1 MGNAIVNLEG
11 KNNLSTT
18 VNQASSS
25 IKTMEEKL
33 FDANKKFTKITEN
46 SKTLK
51 KKLAELKTV
60 MAQMNL
66 DGLSDTDLFLQMAQ
80 QAGAY
85 SDAIGDASQATR
97 QFASDTMSIQ
107 AAIGA
112 MQGVAAAGSVATGV
126 MGLFGAENKKVSD
139 ALLKVQSAM
148 AILNGVQ
155 TISNVLN
162 KDSVLVLKVKQIWR
176 LANAKATAQETVAT
190 NANTASE
197 IANTTAVVAN
207 TTATKAWNVV
217 KAVSKAL
224 FGDFSGLL
232 LVGATALIGYA
243 VATSDATDKEKDH
256 QEELKRTQDQI
267 RKEQETVASAV
278 GDSIAQ
284 YKMLQ
289 RQYKELSSD
298 HEKKKWAESLSSVLA
313 GMGIEWNNLSSLEN
327 AFINNTDN
335 VVEAIRARAKA
346 KANEDLLVSAYKD
359 LYEEENK
366 SVRYR
371 QYHKGDKIDDE
382 DRGSMN
388 SKEGRLSS
396 KAYTDDSANRA
407 TQNSLN
413 KERAKKEQRV
423 KEKKANVERIEK
435 NLENEQNNSVQA
447 SQKAGLKTNIP
458 TSSSG
463 GSHSPKGGRGKG
475 GGASDPDKNLTPQEK
490 ASKEY
495 DALKKK
501 GDEIIKHFNQGII
514 DEDLFKQE
522 IDRINK
528 EAENKNFKLRF
539 DVEFDEK
546 INADGSKY
554 RIAKQKEYKEEGSYI
569 DKLKENLK
577 VLQKEREQLAMS
589 EDPFDIASLK
599 QNEKLIKQYTKEL
612 ENYQEKVRILNYEK
626 GSQAER
632 DENKSKLEER
642 LKNENLS
649 DKEKTVIIKQIIEI
663 DKKNE
668 EDDKFRESLI
678 PKKYK
683 DGSLADI
690 QEKISKQEEI
700 INFSVYGSE
709 EYNNAVEKLLELQKE
724 EHTIQVKIDGDME
737 TPLEKAQ
744 KATGS
749 LGDAFNDLGGAMTN
763 LSSAFELPELN
774 IAGTI
779 AQAVANMALAFSKAS
794 FKTMNPWEWIAFA
807 ASGTATLV
815 ASIASIKSATSFANG
830 GIFDGRSSIGDM
842 NFARVNSGEMILNH
856 TQQGRLFHLLNGDGG
871 ASNNSIAN
879 GNVSFHIRG
888 KDLVGVLNNYNSKQS
903 KAR

>member
-33 FDANKKFTKITEN
+33 FAANKRFREISE
-46 SKTLK
+46 SSGPVK
-51 KKLAELKTV
+51 KKLTDIKKI

-66 DGLSDTDLFLQMAQ
+66 DGLSDTDIFLQMAQ

-107 AAIGA
+107 AVIGA

-207 TTATKAWNVV
+207 TAATQAWNVV

-243 VATSDATDKEKDH
+243 VATSDATDKEKGH
-256 QEELKRTQDQI
+256 QEELKRTQDAM
-267 RKEQETVASAV
+267 RKKTETINESV
-278 GDSIAQ
+278 GETLTK
-284 YKMLQ
+284 YEML
-289 RQYKELSSD
+289 RQSYLKCANT
-298 HEKKKWAESLSSVLA
+298 HERTEWAERNKSALQSL
-313 GMGIEWNNLSSLEN
+313 GIQWNNLKALED
-327 AFINNTDN
+327 AFINNTEN
-335 VVEAIRARAKA
+335 VVKALKARAE
-346 KANEDLLVSAYKD
+346 ANALGELYK
-359 LYEEENK
+359 EEYKKQYTNK
-366 SVRYR
+366 SVASGDYR
-371 QYHKGDKIDDE
+371 TVYKKGDKIKEE
-382 DRGSMN
+382 DAQEMALVLGYLPKIANTDKLVKMANEASSKTAKKRKQNQQDASDSL
-388 SKEGRLSS
+388 SKEWAKMEEEAAKLEG
-396 KAYTDDSANRA
+396 SANL
-407 TQNSLN
+407 TP
-413 KERAKKEQRV
+413 
-423 KEKKANVERIEK
+423 
-435 NLENEQNNSVQA
+435 
-447 SQKAGLKTNIP
+447 NIP

-463 GSHSPKGGRGKG
+463 GSHSSGGRGNG
-475 GGASDPDKNLTPQEK
+475 GHNNPDTNLTPQEK

-501 GDEIIKHFNQGII
+501 GDDAIKQYNQGVIKTK
-514 DEDLFKQE
+514 EELQE
-522 IDRINK
+522 VLNNINSIAK
-528 EAENKNFKLRF
+528 EKGFKLYME
-539 DVEFDEK
+539 VEYEEK
-546 INADGSKY
+546 KYADGSTY
-554 RIAKQKEYKEEGSYI
+554 ETAIIKQYKEEKSYA
-569 DKLKENLK
+569 
-577 VLQKEREQLAMS
+577 EQLKDTLDNLHK
-589 EDPFDIASLK
+589 E
-599 QNEKLIKQYTKEL
+599 QEKLIDQNGNITNIDEWETNEKAIIKANKALEEYNEL
-612 ENYQEKVRILNYEK
+612 IKIPNYQK

-632 DENKSKLEER
+632 NENKSKLEER

-649 DKEKTVIIKQIIEI
+649 DEEKTVIIKQIIEI

-690 QEKISKQEEI
+690 QEKISEQEEI

-724 EHTIQVKIDGDME
+724 EHTIQVKIDGDMK

-744 KATGS
+744 TAVGS

-779 AQAVANMALAFSKAS
+779 AQAVANMALAFSQHN
-794 FKTMNPWEWIAFA
+794 FKTKNPWEWIAFA

-830 GIFDGRSSIGDM
+830 GVFDGRSSIGDM

-871 ASNNSIAN
+871 SSNNSIAN